1 MSDSEPNCTPPDV
14 DDIAK
19 AATNDL
25 IPTKSSRVYNHAY
38 ERFLTW
44 CNDKNISNYSENVLL
59 AYFFEMTTKL
69 KMKSSTMWSQYS
81 MIKSLLNIKH
91 GLDISKYMKLRAYL
105 KKQNEGYTP
114 KKSKVFSK
122 DQFEDFLN
130 NAPNEQYLGIKVSY
144 NILTCI
150 NTIKFLN
157 TYYF

>member
-14 DDIAK
+14 VDIAK

-114 KKSKVFSK
+114 KKSKVFTK